1 MSSQMKKYAKFAESA
16 YSMINDGTTTRD
28 QRKSATKDTLPPD
41 WDLLSGS
48 TSKRSVFIN
57 EKEKEIVIAHRG
69 TNVKDARDI
78 KADLTIAAGTAL
90 SSARFQKAISQDAKT
105 KAKYKP
111 LGYKIVI
118 TGHSLGGMLAYESGK
133 ANKLKTYTYN
143 AAATP
148 SVLGTVVSTD
158 KIKKVLGVES
168 KKDKKARKNITQYNT
183 KFDPV
188 SITSR
193 NKNATNVQVKQKKNK
208 DSHTIANF
216 T

>member
-1 MSSQMKKYAKFAESA
+1 MSSEMKKYAKFAESS
-16 YSMINDGTTTRD
+16 YFLTNDGIKSRD
-28 QRKSATKDTLPPD
+28 QSKSDTKDTLPPD

-90 SSARFQKAISQDAKT
+90 SSARFQKAIDQDAKT

-111 LGYKIVI
+111 LGYKLVIV
-118 TGHSLGGMLAYESGK
+118 GHSLGGMLAYESGK

-143 AAATP
+143 AP
-148 SVLGTVVSTD
+148 SVLSNSVCTWD
-158 KIKKVLGVES
+158 
-168 KKDKKARKNITQYNT
+168 
-183 KFDPV
+183 
-188 SITSR
+188 SR
-193 NKNATNVQVKQKKNK
+193 
-208 DSHTIANF
+208 
-216 T
+216 

>member
-1 MSSQMKKYAKFAESA
+1 MSSEMKKYAKFAESS
-16 YSMINDGTTTRD
+16 YSMINDGIKSRD
-28 QRKSATKDTLPPD
+28 ERKLATKDTLPPD

-90 SSARFQKAISQDAKT
+90 STARFKKAIDQDAKT

-118 TGHSLGGMLAYESGK
+118 VGHSLGGMLAYESGK